1 MGQVSTPSLA
11 TSASGASTTES
22 ISAIEPLILTAQP
35 PDLRVLI
42 IHLNRP
48 HVLNALSMAL
58 IEVLLSAL
66 RTADADPEIGA
77 IVITGNDKVFAGT
90 ML

>member
-22 ISAIEPLILTAQP
+22 ISAIEPLILTARP
-35 PDLRVLI
+35 PDSRVLI
-42 IHLNRP
+42 VHLNRP
-48 HVLNALSMAL
+48 RVLNALSMAL
-58 IEVLLSAL
+58 IEVLLSTL
-66 RTADADPEIGA
+66 WTADADPEIGA